1 MNLRFFVVYICIY
14 VVFKSF
20 WILYL
25 VESFGI
31 SINNVIFIYVEYNR
45 RLFFEIKIFIY

>member
-1 MNLRFFVVYICIY
+1 MNLRFFVVYICS
-14 VVFKSF
+14 VLEFC
-20 WILYL
+20 ILYL